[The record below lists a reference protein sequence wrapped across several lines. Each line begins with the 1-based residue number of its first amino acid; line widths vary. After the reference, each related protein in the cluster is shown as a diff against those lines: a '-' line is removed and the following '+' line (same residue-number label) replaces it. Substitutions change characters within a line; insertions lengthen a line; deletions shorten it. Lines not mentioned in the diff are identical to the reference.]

1 VDQTDQAG
9 EIGDRLKRAR
19 IARGLSLSDIADR
32 TKISPPSLT
41 AMERN
46 DFARLP
52 GGVFRRAY
60 VRAFAD
66 EVGLDAVALVREYR
80 SRYEPDELPIAPAPP
95 RRELAPW
102 VRGWPAVAALAVA
115 GWLVVAWT
123 WPGHD
128 GSAVDDAVVAG
139 ESPDGDA
146 TSANSSDE
154 PDDLAAPRDP
164 GDVLFAGGDDHTVAP
179 LRLKLRLSNPSWI
192 SVYADGQRV
201 VYRLVHAGESLRV
214 EASRAITLHAGDA
227 GAVDYALNG
236 EATRP
241 LGDTGQVRTVRFT
254 GNGAQPVG
262 ARPSG
267 SPDGVSPVG

>member
-1 VDQTDQAG
+1 VNQIDQVGD
-9 EIGDRLKRAR
+9 IGDRLKRAR
-19 IARGLSLSDIADR
+19 LACGLSLSDIAGR

-60 VRAFAD
+60 VRAFAE
-66 EVGLDAVALVREYR
+66 EVGLDAGALVREYR
-80 SRYEPDELPIAPAPP
+80 ARYEPDDLPVAPAPA
-95 RRELAPW
+95 RREITGW

-115 GWLVVAWT
+115 GLLVVMGT
-123 WPGHD
+123 RPEGD
-128 GSAVDDAVVAG
+128 GAVGDHSVAASESAGGEATATTHESTDDHAA
-139 ESPDGDA
+139 A
-146 TSANSSDE
+146 
-154 PDDLAAPRDP
+154 DDQ
-164 GDVLFAGGDDHTVAP
+164 GDVLFAGREDDTQAP

-214 EASRAITLHAGDA
+214 EATRAITLHAGDA

-236 EATRP
+236 QATQP
-241 LGDTGQVRTVRFT
+241 LGDIGQVRTVRFT
-254 GNGAQPVG
+254 GRGAEPAA

-267 SPDGVSPVG
+267 PPDGVSPVG